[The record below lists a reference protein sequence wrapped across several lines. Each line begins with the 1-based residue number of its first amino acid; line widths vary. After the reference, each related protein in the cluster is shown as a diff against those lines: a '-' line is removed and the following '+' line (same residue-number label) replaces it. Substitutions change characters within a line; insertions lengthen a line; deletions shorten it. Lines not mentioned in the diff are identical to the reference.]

1 MLLHLL
7 NKPDGLCHLFL
18 VECVDKNATEVSLD
32 MWQFPCIL
40 ASALF
45 LGGSCHCWAMD
56 AHLSGPHRSVSPG
69 VQAQAVME
77 TFCILPQPQLCW
89 SPGAASA
96 TLDAISAG
104 GSWWLRTRRL
114 TASL

>member
-40 ASALF
+40 ASALS
-45 LGGSCHCWAMD
+45 LGGSCHSWAMD
-56 AHLSGPHRSVSPG
+56 GPATECAP
-69 VQAQAVME
+69 
-77 TFCILPQPQLCW
+77 FQPTQEHVPW
-89 SPGAASA
+89 SEG
-96 TLDAISAG
+96 TG
-104 GSWWLRTRRL
+104 
-114 TASL
+114 

>member
-18 VECVDKNATEVSLD
+18 VECVDKNATEVSMN

-45 LGGSCHCWAMD
+45 LGGSCHSWAMD
-56 AHLSGPHRSVSPG
+56 AHLSSPHRSVSPG
-69 VQAQAVME
+69 GKAQAEME
-77 TFCILPQPQLCW
+77 TFCILLQAQLCW

-96 TLDAISAG
+96 TLDVVSAG
-104 GSWWLRTRRL
+104 GSCWLRMCLL